1 MRARTS
7 LMAFP
12 LPAHAHPGIT
22 VPQEQGGLGMG
33 YLHHAIAM
41 EEISRASGARE
52 AHPGP
57 K

>member
-1 MRARTS
+1 
-7 LMAFP
+7 MAFP